1 MESKT
6 NQEIVNCEQCGAVLD
21 VGEGIKR
28 PWLDRYDCQ
37 ACYQKTK
44 REEKEKQ
51 ALRVREAKVAFGL
64 MGASGRIGE
73 IVAFD
78 GTALSYRVSFTVH
91 PNGDTRSYRIF
102 IEEQGADDE
111 N

>member
-6 NQEIVNCEQCGAVLD
+6 NQEIVNCEQCGAVLEA
-21 VGEGIKR
+21 GEGIKR

-37 ACYQKTK
+37 KCYQKTK

-51 ALRVREAKVAFGL
+51 ALRIREAKVAFGL
-64 MGASGRIGE
+64 MGASGHIGE

-91 PNGDTRSYRIF
+91 PNGATRSYRIF
-102 IEEQGADDE
+102 VEEIGADDE